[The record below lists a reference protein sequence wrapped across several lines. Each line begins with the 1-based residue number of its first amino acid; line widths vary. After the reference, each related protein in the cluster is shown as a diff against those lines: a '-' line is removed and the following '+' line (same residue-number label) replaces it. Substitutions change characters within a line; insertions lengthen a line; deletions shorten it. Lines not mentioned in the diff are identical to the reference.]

1 VEKLPESLSD
11 KVGQQKDFQAGIQA
25 FLDDLP
31 LDLTNRQED

>member
-1 VEKLPESLSD
+1 LPESLLN
-11 KVGQQKDFQAGIQA
+11 KGGQQEDFQSGIQA